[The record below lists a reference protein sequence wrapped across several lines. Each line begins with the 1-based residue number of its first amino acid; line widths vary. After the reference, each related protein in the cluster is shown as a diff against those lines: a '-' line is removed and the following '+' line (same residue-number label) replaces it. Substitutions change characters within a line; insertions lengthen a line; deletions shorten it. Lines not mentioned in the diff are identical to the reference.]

1 MYAVVGETLGAD
13 EFEAKFFKG
22 KVGLNNFV
30 RKETQ
35 EFKKPLGLI
44 PMIFELRS
52 KIKKQK
58 KSYKTI
64 CQ

>member
-35 EFKKPLGLI
+35 EFKNPFRGFSLTVRGLF
-44 PMIFELRS
+44 MGQR
-52 KIKKQK
+52 
-58 KSYKTI
+58 
-64 CQ
+64 

>member
-30 RKETQ
+30 RNET
-35 EFKKPLGLI
+35 
-44 PMIFELRS
+44 RS
-52 KIKKQK
+52 VK
-58 KSYKTI
+58 KSSRGCFSTVRGLFMG
-64 CQ
+64 QR